1 MSTKTYNYINGGV
14 SGSVDATV
22 NITFCNIQAA
32 PGGTLDDL
40 IGYLNIQVTLSEA
53 VPFGLTLFFNVQ
65 YQITDSFGS
74 STSTYQIGL
83 TLPPNVT
90 AHTFEDVKCYES
102 FASPYSE
109 ENWSYTF
116 ADQNQDQVVGSTLAA
131 SVEST
136 VGASCFGI
144 PNGSIL
150 LSVSG
155 GSGGNVFIW
164 SDGGANSQFRSSLP
178 AGTYS
183 VTVRD
188 SALNEVTIFGIVV
201 GQPTQI
207 VLNPTVTPPACF
219 GGVGSV
225 TTAPSGG
232 AGGYTFSW
240 GDGSTAQ
247 NRTNLSAG
255 SYPVTVT
262 DSSGCTRLFQVVI
275 TQPTQILITVNKTG
289 KNIINQITGG
299 TAPYSFLWSDGVVLR
314 DRTNLDNGVYSFTV
328 TDANGCQQSTVIVI
342 QDFKFYFSKNPIW
355 LELSVDSVV
364 GKDNLSYVCEVF
376 LEEVYQS
383 DSFLKKYESEH
394 PAKRDGST
402 SFNVQQVLNAF
413 LDSQVPTYADAQV
426 RQVSRAFKRFYL
438 RYYQKYG
445 TPPVPDAT
453 TTNDTFYVLYGG
465 LSDQEFAK
473 QTFFDSYLDITQPF
487 LTWQPIT
494 QPIAS
499 DQHAYLHLVVNNP
512 IYSAL
517 SLKATIRY
525 SDNTAVDQVVKSVN
539 TVAPFEVYRFPA
551 GIQQLGLHLLNPSK
565 IITSYDLQ
573 VFSAEVVLSEKRTY
587 EVYAAKKHF
596 KKLLFLN
603 SLGAWDHTLCFGRGK
618 QSLRTSEESI
628 SRALPVGFA
637 YSDREEETV
646 SKMGTLTGQL
656 VIATLNGYQRKHL
669 TELAISEQ
677 VFEQTASGYLPVRVR
692 FDFDPEDDFEN
703 LDEIELDIT
712 YPTLRRY
719 TPEL

>member
-1 MSTKTYNYINGGV
+1 MATKTYNYINGGV
-14 SGSVDATV
+14 AGSVDVTV
-22 NITFCNIQAA
+22 TINACNILFSDQGSGDTQSGVLTIDVILSQAL
-32 PGGTLDDL
+32 PFELQL
-40 IGYLNIQVTLSEA
+40 KFLVTNEIMDSFNTSSSTYNKFLA
-53 VPFGLTLFFNVQ
+53 VPQ
-65 YQITDSFGS
+65 
-74 STSTYQIGL
+74 
-83 TLPPNVT
+83 NVT
-90 AHTFEDVKCYES
+90 AHSFTDQACYEETADPYYRETSEYEFSEQSGTQEEGSVLVATVQSITPATCFGLATGAISIATSGGTGAYS
-102 FASPYSE
+102 FA
-109 ENWSYTF
+109 WS
-116 ADQNQDQVVGSTLAA
+116 VGT
-131 SVEST
+131 
-136 VGASCFGI
+136 
-144 PNGSIL
+144 
-150 LSVSG
+150 
-155 GSGGNVFIW
+155 
-164 SDGGANSQFRSSLP
+164 ANTAFRGSLP

-183 VTVRD
+183 VTVSD
-188 SALNEVTIFGIVV
+188 AAGNQVFLSGIVV
-201 GQPTQI
+201 SQPTQL

-219 GGVGSV
+219 GGVGAV
-225 TTAPSGG
+225 ATAPAGG
-232 AGGYTFSW
+232 TGGYTFVW

-247 NRTNLSAG
+247 NRTNLPAG
-255 SYPVTVT
+255 SYPVTVR
-262 DSSGCTRLFQVVI
+262 DSSGCNRLFTVVI
-275 TQPTQILITVNKTG
+275 SQPTQILITVNKTG
-289 KNIINQITGG
+289 KNISNQITGG
-299 TAPYSFLWSDGVVLR
+299 TPAYSFLWSDGAVVR
-314 DRTNLDNGVYSFTV
+314 DRTNLTNGVYSFTV

-355 LELSVDSVV
+355 LQLAVDSMI

-383 DSFLKKYESEH
+383 DSFIKKYESEH
-394 PAKRDGST
+394 PAKQDGST

-413 LDSQVPTYADAQV
+413 LESQAPLYADPQV
-426 RQVSRAFKRFYL
+426 RQVSSAFKRFFL

-453 TTNDTFYVLYGG
+453 TTNDTFYVLFGG

-551 GIQQLGLHLLNPSK
+551 GIQQLGLQSLNPSK

-587 EVYAAKKHF
+587 EVYATKKHF

-646 SKMGTLTGQL
+646 SKLGTLTGQL

-703 LDEIELDIT
+703 LDEIGLDIT